1 VTNGFRQVADAEKL
15 MKEFVDGGN
24 PWPATP
30 YREAAFAIELAEPGL
45 FSSRGPVR
53 DQAEAL
59 LARHTRFI
67 RHPLEPQ
74 EFERLWHY
82 AVLTLLQ
89 ATLRPNVLDVFA
101 GRALDRF
108 PDEPRFLLA
117 RAIAAD
123 QRTAAGGPLRWA
135 SPNPA
140 TVASVEAAKALYE
153 LVLGRP
159 EVSTEARIR
168 LAFLLHRQGKNDEA
182 LIRLDE
188 AAARPIED
196 GMLRY
201 LHQLFRGQVLADLNR
216 VDESLAAYRAALAI
230 LPSAQSAR
238 VAIMNTLYKQGDR
251 AGAEALAEQVQ
262 TEPVGLMDPW
272 WIYWQG
278 QYRLHLQVMAR
289 LREVAR

>member
-1 VTNGFRQVADAEKL
+1 VTNGFRQIADAEKL

-30 YREAAFAIELAEPGL
+30 NREAAFAIELAEPGL

-59 LARHTRFI
+59 LARHSKFI

-74 EFERLWHY
+74 EFERLFHY

-101 GRALDRF
+101 ARALDRF

-123 QRTAAGGPLRWA
+123 QRSAAGGALRWA
-135 SPNPA
+135 APNPA
-140 TVASVEAAKALYE
+140 TSASVDAAKALYE
-153 LVLGRP
+153 FVLGRP
-159 EVSTEARIR
+159 EVAVEARIR

-182 LIRLDE
+182 LMRLDE
-188 AAARPIED
+188 AAARPIDD

-251 AGAEALAEQVQ
+251 AGAEALAEQIQ
-262 TEPVGLMDPW
+262 TEAVGLMDPW

-289 LREVAR
+289 LREAAR